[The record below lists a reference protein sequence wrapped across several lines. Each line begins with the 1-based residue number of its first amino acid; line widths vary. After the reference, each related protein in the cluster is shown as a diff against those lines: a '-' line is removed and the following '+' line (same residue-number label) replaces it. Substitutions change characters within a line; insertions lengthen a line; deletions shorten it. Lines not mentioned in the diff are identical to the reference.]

1 MGQIKANSIVKF
13 DKIDLIQFNSYDL
26 LKSLTVPWKL
36 DRVEFNLIVFHGIYR
51 EMQVSS
57 TLQVTCFFLA

>member
-1 MGQIKANSIVKF
+1 MGQIKANSNVKF

-26 LKSLTVPWKL
+26 LNSLTVPWKL
-36 DRVEFNLIVFHGIYR
+36 DLVEFNLIVFHGIYR

-57 TLQVTCFFLA
+57 TLQVTCFFFA